1 MDAEQKLFQAAL
13 LAFNRAY
20 APYSSFRVGAA
31 VLGSNGGI
39 YSGCNVENISFP
51 CGSCAEQG
59 AIAAMVADGEHLIK
73 TILILADGQ
82 ELITPCGA
90 CLQRILE
97 FSDSQTLVCLAD
109 TRQIRHTCRL
119 TELLP
124 HAFAAKELKS

>member
-13 LAFNRAY
+13 LALNRAY

-109 TRQIRHTCRL
+109 TRQIRRTCRL

>member
-31 VLGSNGGI
+31 VLGS
-39 YSGCNVENISFP
+39 CNVENVSYP

-59 AIAAMVADGEHLIK
+59 AIAAMVAGGEHLIK
-73 TILILADGQ
+73 TILILADSQ

-109 TRQIRHTCRL
+109 TRQIRRTCRL